1 MNYKPADVWS
11 YKFTSQHK
19 LFLDA
24 NVWVYLFGPR
34 GQIQSKVNVYS
45 RTFRHI
51 LKAKSQIYID
61 VLAISEFIN
70 TYARMKWRSV
80 NPPIP
85 PFKVFRNSQDFKPVA
100 KDITTKVNQ
109 ILKHC
114 LRIESEFETLKIGD
128 LLKDYAIGGLDFND
142 QVITELCKSNGFMLI
157 TDDGDF
163 NTQEIPI
170 LTANRSLLSI

>member
-1 MNYKPADVWS
+1 MKHKPVDVGS
-11 YKFTSQHK
+11 YNFTSQHK

-24 NVWVYLFGPR
+24 NVWVYLYGPQ
-34 GQIQSKVNVYS
+34 GQTQSKVNVYS
-45 RTFRHI
+45 RTFRRI
-51 LKAKSQIYID
+51 LKAKSQIYTD

-70 TYARMKWRSV
+70 TYARLKWRSSK
-80 NPPIP
+80 PPIP
-85 PFKVFRNSQDFKPVA
+85 PFKVFRNSQHFKPVA
-100 KDITTKVNQ
+100 KDIATKVNQ

-114 LRIESEFETLKIGD
+114 LRIESEFETLEMGD

-163 NTQEIPI
+163 KTQEIPI